1 MSSRREGAAF
11 SCLHMDVLH
20 KLLDMAFLRM
30 STVVAGYMDRHNHPG
45 IVVGKLVLY
54 IWCPRPYHED
64 ALCLPRELDDFPKTL
79 GWQHFSRTR
88 DTDPLHG
95 LVDDCIN
102 ILRRFLPDTFDLHEL
117 DNTEGTTLTSALAD
131 GVRPVHRAARR
142 VSSSNVGHLRRSTP
156 TRGPWLHAPSR
167 TLGALRRSSPTRAP
181 TLRRARPHANSRI
194 STFRRICSSE
204 NKTPRVLPKIGARR
218 HPRIEHIIFF
228 TKFL

>member
-1 MSSRREGAAF
+1 MGGEYFRYLHRKPEKKFGEAEKQQYKKALPELIGCYEKWHLRKLPSVIENIRYVVDRNSRQKNGPSPTSQLTTALGDTPSACATALLMSSRREGAAF
-11 SCLHMDVLH
+11 SCLPMDVLH

-102 ILRRFLPDTFDLHEL
+102 ILRRFLPDTFDLHEW
-117 DNTEGTTLTSALAD
+117 DN
-131 GVRPVHRAARR
+131 
-142 VSSSNVGHLRRSTP
+142 
-156 TRGPWLHAPSR
+156 
-167 TLGALRRSSPTRAP
+167 
-181 TLRRARPHANSRI
+181 NSD
-194 STFRRICSSE
+194 SD
-204 NKTPRVLPKIGARR
+204 
-218 HPRIEHIIFF
+218 
-228 TKFL
+228 